1 MVKKSVFVLVT
12 VLFAAI
18 PLAAQTGWMK
28 TYGDEYHDEWGM
40 IIEET
45 ADGGFVVFGSIS
57 SPAGGG
63 DMWLLKT
70 DVKGDTQWT
79 RTYGGQA
86 PEYCYSGQETKDGGY
101 ILAGSTESFGE
112 GNTDI
117 WLVKTNAVG
126 DTQWTK
132 TYGGTLYD
140 EANSVCQT
148 NDGGYI
154 ITGYRDGPSEYY
166 PGDMWLLKT
175 DSHGDTTWTK
185 TWGEGG
191 MTDSGIHVTQTSD
204 GGYIIGCFDDYSG
217 ATGDAI
223 VVMKTDALGDTAWTY
238 RSASLMYCV
247 YETSNKTY
255 VAVGQTNDGDLILV
269 ELDEDGNPLWEKLYG
284 DPRNGYLDNGRSVQG
299 TSEGGYIVAGTYSMD
314 ISGSNFEGGDAW
326 LLKFDSD
333 GDTSWTKT
341 YGENP
346 EFDGAFWVL
355 QASEGGY
362 IMTGRT
368 ETWASGGSDLFI
380 MKTDSLG
387 YVEVKEEP
395 SVAHQLD
402 FEIASPIGQRIV
414 LRYTD
419 RPEGFRAS
427 VFDASGRKVDEI
439 ESPAQNGVLTWGENQ
454 NPGVYFIQTRSAGS
468 TETRKVV
475 IVK

>member
-1 MVKKSVFVLVT
+1 MLRKSSIVLMAVSLA
-12 VLFAAI
+12 VI
-18 PLAAQTGWMK
+18 PLTAQTSWMK

-70 DVKGDTQWT
+70 DVK
-79 RTYGGQA
+79 
-86 PEYCYSGQETKDGGY
+86 
-101 ILAGSTESFGE
+101 
-112 GNTDI
+112 
-117 WLVKTNAVG
+117 G

-191 MTDSGIHVTQTSD
+191 MTDLGIYVSQTSD

-223 VVMKTDALGDTAWTY
+223 VVMKTDDKGDTLWTY
-238 RSASLMYCV
+238 RSVLLVYCI
-247 YETSNKTY
+247 YKTSDNAY
-255 VAVGQTNDGDLILV
+255 VAVSQTFDEDLLLIK
-269 ELDEDGNPLWEKLYG
+269 LDEDGKLLWEKLYG
-284 DPRNGYLDNGRSVQG
+284 DPRQDYLDNGRCVQG
-299 TSEGGYIVAGTYSMD
+299 TTDGGYVVAGGYS
-314 ISGSNFEGGDAW
+314 SGGGDAW

-333 GDTSWTKT
+333 GDTSWTRT

-346 EFDGAFWVL
+346 ESDGAFWVL

-387 YVEVKEEP
+387 YVEVKEES

-402 FEIASPIGQRIV
+402 FEIASPIGSRIV
-414 LRYTD
+414 LQYKD
-419 RPEGFRAS
+419 RPEGFHAQ

-439 ESPAQNGVLTWGENQ
+439 DSQTQSGTLTWGSHHNS
-454 NPGVYFIQTRSAGS
+454 GVYFIVPTDGEVNAY
-468 TETRKVV
+468 KV
-475 IVK
+475 ILIK